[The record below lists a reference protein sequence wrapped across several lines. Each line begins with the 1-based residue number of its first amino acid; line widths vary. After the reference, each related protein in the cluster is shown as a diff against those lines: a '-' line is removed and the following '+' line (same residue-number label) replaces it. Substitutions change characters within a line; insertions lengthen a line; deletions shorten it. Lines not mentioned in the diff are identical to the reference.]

1 MTMRWSM
8 SSKESI
14 NQIKPI
20 TPISVYFHPKSKFT
34 DLISRR
40 CFLSRVLMST
50 GARDCLGAVSLSF
63 NGNAKFKTSFSRWL
77 QTGKVAEICDLW
89 FSLGAKASWSKVTNG
104 KENYRVLPRRNLR
117 RLEQLER
124 IYGSFPLVDQR
135 AASLECP
142 TFREKT
148 VYIKTHKTTINRPVD
163 LTGET

>member
-1 MTMRWSM
+1 M

-77 QTGKVAEICDLW
+77 QTGKVAEICDL
-89 FSLGAKASWSKVTNG
+89 
-104 KENYRVLPRRNLR
+104 
-117 RLEQLER
+117 
-124 IYGSFPLVDQR
+124 
-135 AASLECP
+135 
-142 TFREKT
+142 
-148 VYIKTHKTTINRPVD
+148 
-163 LTGET
+163 